1 MSGKVA
7 LARRARSFLI
17 SRREL
22 MVSISALA
30 LLDGCG
36 GDGGSTASSVPAGT
50 AASTTPTPSP
60 APTPAPTPSP
70 TPTPTP
76 TPTPSPTPIP
86 TPTPP
91 PVPVGTLIVQAG
103 DSIGAGPPGYA
114 AIDHLGFDD
123 SVIVRNVSFAGGTMQ
138 SAYYNRVYN
147 YLGLYDPTRTSVL
160 LIQIGT
166 NDLGTTRLAGADLY
180 AGTAALFVAAS
191 QAAGFYVVL
200 NTILPRI
207 WATAQENERLAYN
220 RLVRANSAGADAIN
234 DVAAD
239 GVIGDGVDPSNSPY
253 YADGLHPT
261 VLGQQ
266 RLAQLDAAALKP
278 FLRRPIRVPTG

>member
-1 MSGKVA
+1 MNSKVA
-7 LARRARSFLI
+7 LTRRALSFVV

-30 LLDGCG
+30 LLDSCG
-36 GDGGSTASSVPAGT
+36 GDGGSTASSAPAPT
-50 AASTTPTPSP
+50 AASATPTPSP
-60 APTPAPTPSP
+60 APTPAPSPTPTPSPAPTPAPSP
-70 TPTPTP
+70 TPTPP
-76 TPTPSPTPIP
+76 A
-86 TPTPP
+86 
-91 PVPVGTLIVQAG
+91 VPVGTLIVQAG

-123 SVIVRNVSFAGGTMQ
+123 SVIVRNVSFSGGTMQ

-160 LIQIGT
+160 LIQSGT

-180 AGTAALFVAAS
+180 AGTAAPFVEAS

-200 NTILPRI
+200 DTILPRV
-207 WATAQENERLAYN
+207 WATAQDNERLAYN

-266 RLAQLDAAALKP
+266 RLAELDAAALRP